1 MRCDDVI
8 TRLTAYV
15 DGELDDATGSA
26 LRGHLRTCA
35 TCHAAALDEV
45 AVRDAMTRLPTP
57 DVPPELWQS
66 IQAQLAEHEVAD
78 SKRSRLW
85 LWWQAAR
92 TKLVPGLL
100 VAGAA
105 TLAIV
110 AYVRH
115 GQSTS
120 EPAQH
125 DQLAHGTVKPP
136 APPVGPSPIATTTHR
151 INDPSAPPSVDTD
164 CDLHAMT
171 AGARTTRGT
180 GSDTARVAGMAEAID
195 RCYGA
200 VATELLALV
209 AEDRPGWPKDRAA
222 VFDAELD
229 TARHAVT
236 TAPAGRP
243 RERAWQAVIQLLQR
257 AVTVQMIADAE
268 VTP

>member
-1 MRCDDVI
+1 LRCDDVI

-45 AVRDAMTRLPTP
+45 AVRDAMTKLPAP

-66 IQAQLAEHEVAD
+66 IQAQLADHEVAD

-120 EPAQH
+120 EPAPQH
-125 DQLAHGTVKPP
+125 QVAGDSARSP
-136 APPVGPSPIATTTHR
+136 APPSPIGPSPIATAPHR
-151 INDPSAPPSVDTD
+151 IHDPTAPPSVDTD

-243 RERAWQAVIQLLQR
+243 RERAWQAVIQLLQH
-257 AVTVQMIADAE
+257 AVTVQMVAE